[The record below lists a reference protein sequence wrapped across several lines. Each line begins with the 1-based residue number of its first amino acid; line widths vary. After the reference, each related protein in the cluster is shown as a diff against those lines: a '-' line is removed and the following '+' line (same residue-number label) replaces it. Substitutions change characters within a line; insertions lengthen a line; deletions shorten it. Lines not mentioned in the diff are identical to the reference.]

1 MSEMAKTVTFLA
13 SALLVSV
20 LALVTRSGPVGDK
33 PPDQTGKPL
42 FARFA
47 DPYEATSM
55 RIVRFDEG
63 LGQISNFQVTQKEG
77 QWVIPSHEDYPADAQ
92 EQLKNAATALV
103 DLNVIQV
110 VSDAAGAHA
119 MYGVLE
125 PDKDKTEL
133 GQKGVGM
140 LVSLRDAKDNELAN
154 LIIGQPVK
162 GTEDQRFVRV
172 PGRNQ
177 VYTVKIDPN
186 KFSIKFEDWIEKDLL
201 DLSSFDIKQLI
212 LKDYSVDTA
221 PTLDGRLAVTNY
233 EQRLEL
239 GVSWNAD
246 DYKWELAQLKEL
258 KEDKLEPSQ
267 LAPDE
272 ELNKQALDGL
282 KDAVDE
288 LKIVDVERKPAG
300 MGADLKADKGFLND
314 NEGVRSLLERGFY
327 PVSLEPNHVDLLSS
341 DGEVLVRTKDGV
353 EYVLRFG
360 QIAGVATSSA
370 EEQGKL
376 NRYVF
381 VTARVHEEDFPYPE
395 LESLPQEKGEP
406 QQPAPLGQQD
416 QPAGSNAPDDS
427 AGQGQSAAAAPQTP
441 TEVSSAQAAPPS
453 ADTPEKSG
461 QNAEQGADKKKD
473 DVQDERERIV
483 KENERKLNEYKEK
496 RKKAEDKV
504 KELNFRFADW
514 YYVISEDVYKKIH
527 LGRADVVKKKDAEDK
542 KDDKD
547 GSADQGADAGF
558 DVDTFRKLQEEGL
571 KTDAGPQNDNP

>member
-13 SALLVSV
+13 SALAVSI

-33 PPDQTGKPL
+33 PPDETGKPL
-42 FARFA
+42 FSKFD

-63 LGQISNFQVTQKEG
+63 LGQISTFQVAQKEG

-92 EQLKNAATALV
+92 EQLKDAATALV

-140 LVSLRDAKDNELAN
+140 LVSMRDAKDNELAN
-154 LIIGQPVK
+154 LIVGQLVK
-162 GTEDQRFVRV
+162 DSEDLRFVRV

-186 KFSIKFEDWIEKDLL
+186 KFSLKFEDWIEKDLL
-201 DLSSFDIKQLI
+201 DLSSFDIKQLA

-246 DYKWELAQLKEL
+246 DYKWELAQLKEI
-258 KEDKLEPSQ
+258 KQDKLEPSQ

-300 MGADLKADKGFLND
+300 LGADLRAEKGFLND
-314 NEGVRSLLERGFY
+314 NEGVRSLIERGFY
-327 PVSLEPNHVDLLSS
+327 PVSRERDHIDLLSS

-381 VTARVHEEDFPYPE
+381 VTARVHEEDFPYPA
-395 LESLPQEKGEP
+395 LEPLPQEKGQP
-406 QQPAPLGQQD
+406 QQPAPLGQQE
-416 QPAGSNAPDDS
+416 AATG
-427 AGQGQSAAAAPQTP
+427 SAAPADAASQGESAAGAPQTS
-441 TEVSSAQAAPPS
+441 TEASPDQAAGPS
-453 ADTPEKSG
+453 ADTPEKPD
-461 QNAEQGADKKKD
+461 QNGEQDKDKD
-473 DVQDERERIV
+473 KVEDERERIV

-496 RKKAEDKV
+496 KKKAEDKV
-504 KELNFRFADW
+504 QELNLRFADW

-527 LGRADVVKKKDAEDK
+527 LGRADVVKKKDAKDE
-542 KDDKD
+542 KDD
-547 GSADQGADAGF
+547 SADEDADAGF
-558 DVDTFRKLQEEGL
+558 DVDAFRKLQGQGI
-571 KTDAGPQNDNP
+571 KADAGAKNDNP